1 MPAVKT
7 NILTQDNLRVYDLD
21 PASPHLIAVAGP
33 DGHDPETLDVDQLPP
48 GFRRIEQDEWEEL
61 HNIT

>member
-1 MPAVKT
+1 MTAVTTK
-7 NILTQDNLRVYDLD
+7 LMTQDNLRVYDLA

-33 DGHDPETLDVDQLPP
+33 DGHDAEKLDINHLPP
-48 GFRRIEQDEWEEL
+48 GFRRIEQDEWEKL